1 MIEKIISLNHTSPV
15 DFWGTEDLHYKKI
28 CSLFPTCK
36 IITRG
41 EDIKLKGN
49 KKDVEELAHF
59 LDLLEVHLHKFGVL
73 NNDIIQDYAYV
84 SVSNSDEKENVQT
97 SGSEHTNDHDIVV
110 VGNKGLVVKAK
121 SENQKELVEAIKR
134 NDIVFAVGPA
144 GTGKTFLS
152 VAMAVRALKEKKVKK
167 LIITR
172 PAVEAGENLGY
183 LPGDL
188 KEKVDPYLRPIYD
201 ALEDLIPAE
210 KLTYYKENNIIEIAP
225 LAFMRGRTL
234 QNAFVLLDEAQNTTS
249 MQMKMI
255 LTRLGQSSKMVI
267 TGDSSQID
275 LKPNQKSGLVEAVQI
290 LQHIEGIAI
299 VKLDTIDVVRHKLVK
314 QIITAYENTLLS

>member
-1 MIEKIISLNHTSPV
+1 LIEKIISLNHSSPV
-15 DFWGTEDLHYKKI
+15 DFWGIEDLHYKKI

-59 LDLLEVHLHKFGVL
+59 LTLLEEHLHKYGVL
-73 NNDIIQDYAYV
+73 NNEIIQDYAYV
-84 SVSNSDEKENVQT
+84 SVSKSDDKENSQSNNT
-97 SGSEHTNDHDIVV
+97 EQNNDNDVVV

-121 SENQKELVEAIKR
+121 SDNQKELVEAIKK

-144 GTGKTFLS
+144 GTGKTFLA

-201 ALEDLIPAE
+201 ALEDLIPSD
-210 KLTYYKENNIIEIAP
+210 KLSFYKENNIIEIAP

-290 LQHIEGIAI
+290 LQHIEGIAV
-299 VKLDTIDVVRHKLVK
+299 VKLDTVDVVRHKLVK
-314 QIITAYENTLLS
+314 QIINAYENTLLS